1 MNNYLSSQ
9 HDFSSKHDY
18 SSKNDQLRL
27 IGDNSIANL
36 IYQGQQLLQTGS
48 DSARLDVEVLLCF
61 VLDKERSYLLT
72 WPEKMLSDE
81 QLHDFLPLL
90 VRRIQGEP
98 IAYITGVKEFWSL
111 PLAVSKATLI
121 PRPDTETLVEL
132 VLEKY
137 KGRKN
142 IHCLD
147 LGTGTGAIALAL
159 ASENPTW
166 QIDAIDFNADAVK
179 LAQLNAKKLKLTQV
193 NIFQS
198 NWFAQIDTEKKF
210 DIIVSNPPYIDSED
224 DNLSQGDVRFEPSS
238 ALIAKDHGLADIR
251 HIADMAREFLSAQG
265 KLFFE
270 HGFEQG
276 QDVRNILT
284 ALGYEKAQTEQDLNG
299 NDRITWAVFPE
310 KVSPHNNN
318 NNNNNN
324 N

>member
-1 MNNYLSSQ
+1 VNNYLSSQ

-48 DSARLDVEVLLCF
+48 DSARLDVEILLCF

-132 VLEKY
+132 VLEQY

-166 QIDAIDFNADAVK
+166 KIDAVDFNVEAVQLAQRNAKNCK
-179 LAQLNAKKLKLTQV
+179 LAQV

-198 NWFAQIDTEKKF
+198 DWFSQVGTHKKF
-210 DIIVSNPPYIDSED
+210 DLIVSNPPYIDCED
-224 DNLSQGDVRFEPSS
+224 SNLSLGDVRFEPAS
-238 ALIAKDHGLADIR
+238 ALVASDNGLADIK
-251 HIADMAREFLSAQG
+251 HIADMARGFLTVQG
-265 KLFFE
+265 QLFFE

-276 QDVRNILT
+276 HAVRSILVN
-284 ALGYEKAQTEQDLNG
+284 LGFEKAQTEQDLNG
-299 NDRITWAVFPE
+299 HDRITWAVFP
-310 KVSPHNNN
+310 
-318 NNNNNN
+318 
-324 N
+324 